1 MPNFKTLSDLADLAK
16 AGFKPNDIKDLLELA
31 KTVPETD
38 PKGGDA
44 LNSDNSDKDKKQA
57 DDKDKTPEE
66 DPIEAII
73 KRESEG

>member
-31 KTVPETD
+31 KTVPDTET
-38 PKGGDA
+38 KGGDA
-44 LNSDNSDKDKKQA
+44 LNSDNSDDKKEPA
-57 DDKDKTPEE
+57 NDTEPAE

-73 KRESEG
+73 KRETET

>member
-1 MPNFKTLSDLADLAK
+1 MPDFKILSDLATLAK

-31 KTVPETD
+31 KTVPEPD

-44 LNSDNSDKDKKQA
+44 LNSDNSDNDKKQA
-57 DDKDKTPEE
+57 DDKTPEE

>member
-31 KTVPETD
+31 KTVPETE

-44 LNSDNSDKDKKQA
+44 LNSGNSDNDKKQA
-57 DDKDKTPEE
+57 DDKTPEE

>member
-38 PKGGDA
+38 PKGGYA
-44 LNSDNSDKDKKQA
+44 LNSDNSDKKDPEKQPKLT
-57 DDKDKTPEE
+57 DE
-66 DPIEAII
+66 EAIAAI
-73 KRESEG
+73 INREKEG

>member
-31 KTVPETD
+31 KTVPETE

-44 LNSDNSDKDKKQA
+44 LNSGNSDNKKEPA
-57 DDKDKTPEE
+57 NDPEPAE

-73 KRESEG
+73 KRETEN

>member
-44 LNSDNSDKDKKQA
+44 LNSGNSDDKKEPA
-57 DDKDKTPEE
+57 NDPEPAE

-73 KRESEG
+73 KRETEN

>member
-31 KTVPETD
+31 KTVPETE

-44 LNSDNSDKDKKQA
+44 LNSGNSDKKEPEKQPKLT
-57 DDKDKTPEE
+57 DE
-66 DPIEAII
+66 EAIAAI
-73 KRESEG
+73 INREKEGQ

>member
-31 KTVPETD
+31 KTVPETE

-44 LNSDNSDKDKKQA
+44 LNPDNSDNDKKQA
-57 DDKDKTPEE
+57 DDKTPEE

-73 KRESEG
+73 KRETEN